1 MGKMSIA
8 QQRFLENAVLIAALQ
23 LIFKTL
29 EKSDIPLYSLGE
41 IANTTSGGTPDRGRS
56 EYYGGDI
63 PWIKS
68 GELNDGVIEGS
79 EEYITN
85 IGLSNSSAKIYP
97 EGTLVVAL
105 YGATVGKT
113 GILAIDAASNQAVC
127 AVTPINEDVNKYF
140 LFWFLRYKRPDFL
153 KSSFGGAQ
161 PNISQKIL
169 RETILPLPSSNLQRQ
184 ICAYLEA
191 IESRLKERKS
201 SVIVPHLPAPL
212 SKINSTV
219 QKIEELAAKIEEA
232 RGLRREAQ
240 DETTQLFK
248 NTLHRIFTD
257 NQNKWSEA
265 MIDSVAEIVDPNP
278 SHRMPQYSETGIPFI
293 STVDFEG
300 PEIIRKSTIKHVTE
314 QTYQEQKERCSFAIN
329 DILYSRIGTIG
340 EARILTEIWPFALSH
355 VLVVVKPKKERIF
368 PRFLLWYLRSDS
380 IVIQAHVAT
389 RSIGVPDLGIKKIRE
404 FSMPLPSLEEQ
415 EKLVMLLDNQ
425 QMYITQLKQQQSQTS
440 AELNA
445 LLPSILDKAFKGEL

>member
-29 EKSDIPLYSLGE
+29 EKSDIPLYSIGE

-169 RETILPLPSSNLQRQ
+169 RETALPLPPSKLQKQ

-191 IESRLKERKS
+191 IETRLKEKN
-201 SVIVPHLPAPL
+201 SVIVPDLPAPL

-219 QKIEELAAKIEEA
+219 QKVEELAEKIEEA
-232 RGLRREAQ
+232 RGLRREAV
-240 DETTQLFK
+240 EEVEQLF
-248 NTLHRIFTD
+248 F
-257 NQNKWSEA
+257 
-265 MIDSVAEIVDPNP
+265 
-278 SHRMPQYSETGIPFI
+278 SHLLAF
-293 STVDFEG
+293 FEG
-300 PEIIRKSTIKHVTE
+300 SYAKR
-314 QTYQEQKERCSFAIN
+314 QLQKK
-329 DILYSRIGTIG
+329 
-340 EARILTEIWPFALSH
+340 LSSDG
-355 VLVVVKPKKERIF
+355 LAVVVAGQHIMAEEYNLSGDGFPYITGPADFGEITPIVARWTANPKAIAAPGDVLLTVKGAGVGKLNFAPASEVAIGRQIMAIRPNKMLLSSNFIYYFLKYKENHF
-368 PRFLLWYLRSDS
+368 QS
-380 IVIQAHVAT
+380 ITTAT
-389 RSIGVPDLGIKKIRE
+389 TVPGIKKSDVEDLQIPLFSLQEQQNIVQE
-404 FSMPLPSLEEQ
+404 FENVRGQ
-415 EKLVMLLDNQ
+415 FNR
-425 QMYITQLKQQQSQTS
+425 LKQQQTQTS